1 MTTTQAGN
9 SWQRERSFLLSSAG
23 AAGCFRKEVFTLAND
38 PIKRGV
44 SVLLAGAMMAGML
57 PAAALADAPDTHNY
71 QATVY
76 KNQVPGQDELMG
88 PDEDLNIYVSID
100 MSGGNEQI
108 YSVHTC
114 SDPHVSDPYITPATQ
129 ENNGLISYVCSHCNA
144 SAEVEIPQLG
154 DDALVP
160 DDSTGLQA
168 NGSEWER
175 WLGSDPFPS
184 TVLDGSNIVQIQNRL
199 FNADIEMGVVEP
211 SNVAMLA
218 NNADG
223 ATVLAAG
230 SEVDDDPNLWPS
242 VATQGVVYNTTQ
254 GKEKVHL
261 FVDFEHPDDR
271 GATIKAA
278 HRCEQGASLVNES
291 KQATDTEAGYIK
303 YRCDKCGS
311 TAELTIPKLT
321 LDAFTLTEESK
332 NDIQN
337 GIVYNGD
344 EHTIVYEVAP
354 NFRRFVGANLTNN
367 VRITETGRYSVI
379 ITIDN
384 ACYDNVELHGT
395 DELTVRP
402 KPVTPP
408 GTDFFQNK
416 IYDGTSLL
424 DGKLFS
430 YQNVKGQQITVPM
443 TVHAVALK
451 GTSPEADESIPLS
464 DPAAAGAYAVTF
476 TIEDKNYCWD
486 VDDDTGNIYSR
497 YTLICYILPKTE
509 AVFVGDKE
517 SDIKLLNAESD
528 LYTFNVYPGQASF
541 DSSKAGNTKTTVL
554 ISRKDGSWNGISLS
568 VSGLDVEVKSRQVLT
583 IKNNPVINKPV
594 GTPFDE
600 LGLPATVTID
610 AEGDGGYEATVP
622 VTWNSNSYND
632 QSVTQTLTGTLDLS
646 HHPELNNS
654 GNVVAQAQINLSKG
668 SATAPSFT
676 AFSKVYD
683 GNATPFPLPGT
694 TEGIQS
700 MSVRYTGDDLN
711 NNKYQ
716 SNSPPVNAGTYTAI
730 VEFTMVPGF
739 EQLAPARVSYTI
751 NQASRTCPAPTML
764 SCTTTSVTLN
774 TIESAE
780 YSRDGIIWQESPVF
794 EHLDPGTEYTFYQ
807 KLLESEDK
815 NYAESKPSSAKFST
829 EQQQA
834 GSTDLQPQSADY
846 TGSPISYRVA
856 PISGVVKS
864 TVQYYVDDQWT
875 AAAPTNAGIYQ
886 VKVTFEMNSGYAP
899 IDPVETTL
907 TINKA
912 KRQAPPVPTASN
924 VGTNSISITTIPG
937 AVYAIDGINDSKYQL
952 STLFEGLT
960 PNTEYTVKVK
970 YPADENHDESPES
983 SATIRTANQ
992 TATADTVQSA
1002 VYTYDGTGKR
1012 LVANQPTGC
1021 TEVVQTF
1028 TGINDTV
1035 YGPSTEAPTDPGT
1048 YKVAVTYKMDVG
1060 YDQIQPQYAN
1070 LTINKAEQAA
1080 PLAPV
1085 VTSVT
1090 DSSITIETTEGVSY
1104 SIDGGRS
1111 WQTTGVFTGLNRDT
1125 VYSIIPKAVE
1135 TKFYKEHTGSATEQR
1150 TEKTTVRFPDIA
1162 DQTYEFDGTAKT
1174 FMLPKSITG
1183 ISDMQITRYGSLSS
1197 APSAPGDY
1205 KVTIEFTPADG
1216 YQLPEELPSPTMH
1229 IIQNSK
1235 PLAPVL
1241 KDESTTYNGQ
1251 MQAYHGADGIPGITS
1266 VTITYVGKDYEP
1278 STTPPTNA
1286 GEYQVTAEFTA
1297 EDGYTV
1303 APGPYT
1309 AKLIIKKAPQEAPVA
1324 SLEKAGATSL
1334 TASAIP
1340 GAEYSINGGIDW
1352 QDSNVFEDLNPCTS
1366 YTILVRMKGDDNHE
1380 QSASRPVVGSTSKHQ
1395 VDIPEM
1401 KDYATTYTG
1410 IGQPYPYTSTLAE
1423 LDGVKSVSV
1432 MYFGTLTNN
1441 SPYSSAEA
1449 PVNAGTYTVRFYL
1462 APETNY
1468 ELESDTVEANMT
1480 IERAAQTLDADPS
1493 IANRTTTTIAVNP
1506 VPGAEYS
1513 IDSGLNWQ
1521 STPKFSGLIPDTD
1534 YTVTMRLAETD
1545 NHKAS
1550 NETST
1555 KTRTIADTGLEY
1567 EINYKD
1573 ETIHFNGE
1581 VVQAGNDYSMTDKL
1595 DDGSSVKPGSTIYV
1609 GLIDDGTGKPG
1620 AVTIETLPE
1629 RPAAP
1634 NVTVNPYDYTMN
1646 TTDAMEYSTD
1656 NGGTW
1661 NSCTDDMDVENLQGQ
1676 DILVRIE
1683 AIEDSSFHSDPCT
1696 VHVPTRGVAPV
1707 IAVNNE
1713 AETMNSTTAM
1723 EYFDGES
1730 WSPCLDNMSVSNLV
1744 GENIQ
1749 VRYSCNGTDPASNT
1763 SDVIIPTRN
1772 ILPNFCFDMDAETL
1786 EADSALGQVLDGKA
1800 WTDVGDGYDV
1810 SDKCGQGLTVRA
1822 KHDTEHFAS
1831 LPEMVTAPLREAA
1844 PTWSIDKEKIQ
1855 VTGLTNAEYS
1865 INGGGS
1871 WTKIEGG
1878 ALDVSNMAGQ
1888 TIIVRTAHTETTF
1901 ASNPVSIEIFSY
1913 AKQPDVK
1920 LDMDDETINTT
1931 TSMDVSSDG
1940 KTWAQATEPL
1950 DVSNQ
1955 AGTTIYIRNHGDD
1968 DEFPSEPVAIVIP
1981 GRRPKPEVEI
1991 NNHDETINTT
2001 TDMEYS
2007 TDGGETWTQATE
2019 PLKVSDHTGET
2030 ILIRL
2035 PSTEDEFA
2043 SAETTIIVPARPDG
2057 PIVELDTENQTIN
2070 TTEDME
2076 YSTDGGETW
2085 NPATEPLD
2093 VSDLDGKNIIVRYP
2107 AEDDKPASSEV
2118 TVTIPEKKP
2127 APEVTLDPNT
2137 GIISPSKDL
2146 EYSDDGGETWKPCP
2160 DPFDV
2165 SDMGGKDIIIRE
2177 PATGTE
2183 LPGEETTIHIPEKH
2197 PTPSVILDTDKETIN
2212 TTGNMEYSTDGGK
2225 TWKPATEPM
2234 DVSGMTGQDIII
2246 RVPGDEDHLGS
2257 DHQTIHIPSRPAA
2270 PTVGHTDESVRGR
2283 NDGSLT
2289 NTTVNMEYRLSGGE
2303 WTKIDGTSVTGL
2315 ASGTYEIRYSHT
2327 ADNMAS
2333 LVQTVTI
2340 VQGRVP
2346 SSGGGGGGSS
2356 SSSYD
2361 YTVRFD
2367 SNGGSSVASKTVER
2381 NETVREPKEPARKG
2395 YVFKGWYTD
2404 KALKNEY
2411 DFSEPV
2417 KKSFTLYAKWEKEAV
2432 EQPVKPV
2439 PPAQNDKSWML
2450 NKEDHI
2456 AYIAGRTA
2464 DKAAPMANIT
2474 RGEVAMII
2482 YRLLSDEAKLQFE
2495 TSVCTFKDVAP
2506 DAWNR
2511 TAITTLSNA
2520 GILAGYDNSKFGP
2533 NDHITR
2539 AQLATILARFCDAK
2553 DSTGGDHFT
2562 DIATHWARQNINTA
2576 AAAGLVQGYGN
2587 GTFRPDNKITR
2598 AETVVMI
2605 NRILG
2610 RNASAKSVIPGY
2622 KTFSDIK
2629 ETDWFYWD
2637 IIEAANTHRHDA
2649 QDGIEKWTK
2658 LG

>member
-1 MTTTQAGN
+1 
-9 SWQRERSFLLSSAG
+9 
-23 AAGCFRKEVFTLAND
+23 
-38 PIKRGV
+38 
-44 SVLLAGAMMAGML
+44 MMAGML
-57 PAAALADAPDTHNY
+57 PATVLADAPDTHNY

-100 MSGGNEQI
+100 MSGGDEQI

-114 SDPHVSDPYITPATQ
+114 SDPHVNDPYITPATQ
-129 ENNGLISYVCSHCNA
+129 ENNGLISYICSHCNA
-144 SAEVEIPQLG
+144 SAEVEIPRL
-154 DDALVP
+154 DEDALVP
-160 DDSTGLQA
+160 DGGTGLQA

-184 TVLDGSNIVQIQNRL
+184 AVQDGNNVVQIQNRL
-199 FNADIEMGVVEP
+199 FNADIDMGAVEP
-211 SNVAMLA
+211 SNIAMLA
-218 NNADG
+218 SDADG
-223 ATVLAAG
+223 AAVLAAG
-230 SEVDDDPNLWPS
+230 SEVDDDPEQWPAA
-242 VATQGVVYNTTQ
+242 ATQGVVYNTTP
-254 GKEKVHL
+254 GKEKLHL
-261 FVDFEHPDDR
+261 FVDFEHPDAE

-278 HRCEQGASLVNES
+278 HRCEQGASLINES
-291 KQATDTEAGYIK
+291 KKATATEDGYIK

-311 TAELTIPKLT
+311 TAELKVPKLT
-321 LDAFTLTEESK
+321 LDAFTLADESR

-337 GIVYNGD
+337 GVVYNG
-344 EHTIVYEVAP
+344 EEYTIVYEVAQGS
-354 NFRRFVGANLTNN
+354 RRFVGTNLDNN
-367 VRITETGRYSVI
+367 VRITDPGTYNVI
-379 ITIDN
+379 ITINN
-384 ACYDNVELHGT
+384 ACYDNVELRGT
-395 DELTVRP
+395 DQLTVRP
-402 KPVTPP
+402 KPVPPP

-424 DGKLFS
+424 AGKSFT
-430 YQNVKGQQITVPM
+430 YQDVKGQQITVPM
-443 TVHAVALK
+443 TVHAVAMK
-451 GTSPEADESIPLS
+451 GRTPEADESTQLS
-464 DPAAAGAYAVTF
+464 DPTTAGAYAVTF
-476 TIEDKNYCWD
+476 TITDPRYCWD
-486 VDDDTGNIYSR
+486 VDDDTDNIYSR
-497 YTLICYILPKTE
+497 YTLICYILPKTD
-509 AVFVGDKE
+509 AVFVNDKE

-528 LYTFNVYPGQASF
+528 LYTFTVYPGQASF
-541 DSSKAGNTKTTVL
+541 DSSKAGKTKTTVL
-554 ISRKDGSWNGISLS
+554 ISRKDNSWNGVSLS
-568 VSGLDVEVKSRQVLT
+568 VSGLDVEVKSRQILT
-583 IKNNPVINKPV
+583 VKDNPVINKPV
-594 GTPFDE
+594 GTPYAE

-610 AEGDGGYEATVP
+610 AEGTGGYEATVP
-622 VTWNSNSYND
+622 VTWDSGSYND

-654 GNVVAQAQINLSKG
+654 GSVVAQAQINLSKG

-683 GNATPFPLPGT
+683 GNATPFALPNA

-711 NNKYQ
+711 NSKYQ
-716 SNSPPVNAGTYTAI
+716 SNTPPVNAGTYTAI

-739 EQLAPARVSYTI
+739 EQLTPSLVSYIIT
-751 NQASRTCPAPTML
+751 QASRTCPAPTMQ
-764 SCTTTSVTLN
+764 SCTTTSITLN
-774 TIESAE
+774 TVEGAE
-780 YSRDGIIWQESPVF
+780 YSRDGLIWQESPMF

-815 NYAESKPSSAKFST
+815 NYAETEPSSAKFFT

-834 GSTDLQPQSADY
+834 GSIDLQPQSADY
-846 TGSPISYRVA
+846 TGSPIPYRVA

-864 TVQYYVDDQWT
+864 TIQYYVYDQWT
-875 AAAPTNAGIYQ
+875 AAAPTNAGVYQ

-899 IDPVETTL
+899 IEPVDTTL

-937 AVYAIDGINDSKYQL
+937 VVYAIEGINSGAYQP

-960 PNTEYTVKVK
+960 PNTEYTIKVK
-970 YPADENHDESPES
+970 YPADDNHEESPES
-983 SATIRTANQ
+983 SATVRTANQ
-992 TATADTVQSA
+992 TTTADTVQSA

-1012 LVANQPTGC
+1012 LVANQPAGC

-1048 YKVAVTYKMDVG
+1048 YKVAVTYKMDAG

-1085 VTSVT
+1085 VNAVT
-1090 DSSITIETTEGVSY
+1090 DSSITINTTEGVSY
-1104 SIDGGRS
+1104 SIDGGRH

-1135 TKFYKEHTGSATEQR
+1135 TKFYKEQTGPATEQR
-1150 TEKTTVRFPDIA
+1150 TEKTTVRFPEIA

-1174 FMLPKSITG
+1174 FTLPKSITG
-1183 ISDMQITRYGSLSS
+1183 ISAMQITGYGSLSS

-1205 KVTIEFTPADG
+1205 KVAIAFTPSDG
-1216 YQLPEELPSPTMH
+1216 YQLPEERPSPTLH

-1251 MQAYHGADGIPGITS
+1251 AQAYHGADNIPGITS
-1266 VTITYVGKDYEP
+1266 VTITYVGEDYGP
-1278 STTPPTNA
+1278 SMTPPTNA
-1286 GEYQVTAEFTA
+1286 GEYEVTADFTA

-1303 APGPYT
+1303 AHGPYT

-1324 SLEKAGATSL
+1324 SLEKAEATSL

-1352 QDSNVFEDLNPCTS
+1352 QDSNVFEGLNPCTS

-1401 KDYATTYTG
+1401 QDYITTYTG
-1410 IGQPYPYTSTLAE
+1410 IGQPYPYTSTLAK

-1432 MYFGTLTNN
+1432 MYFGTLTNS

-1449 PVNAGTYTVRFYL
+1449 PVNAGSYTVRFYL
-1462 APETNY
+1462 TPETNY
-1468 ELESDTVEANMT
+1468 ELDSDTAEAHMT
-1480 IERAAQTLDADPS
+1480 IERAAQTLEVVPS

-1513 IDSGLNWQ
+1513 IDGGLYWQ
-1521 STPKFSGLIPDTD
+1521 SAPKFSGLTPDTT

-1545 NHKAS
+1545 NYKAS
-1550 NETST
+1550 NETSA
-1555 KTRTIADTGLEY
+1555 KTRTIADTGLDY

-1595 DDGSSVKPGSTIYV
+1595 DEGSSVKPGSTIYV

-1629 RPAAP
+1629 RPVAP

-1646 TTDAMEYSTD
+1646 TTDAMEYSAD
-1656 NGGTW
+1656 NGDTW
-1661 NSCTDDMDVENLQGQ
+1661 NPCTKDMNVEALQDQ

-1683 AIEDSSFHSDPCT
+1683 AIEDSSFHSDSST
-1696 VHVPTRGVAPV
+1696 VHVPIRGEAPV
-1707 IAVNNE
+1707 IAVDNE
-1713 AETMNSTTAM
+1713 TETMDSTAAM

-1730 WSPCLDNMSVSNLV
+1730 WIPCQDNMSVSNLV

-1749 VRYSCNGTDPASNT
+1749 VRYSCDGAKPASNPA
-1763 SDVIIPTRN
+1763 DVAIPTRN
-1772 ILPNFCFDMDAETL
+1772 ILPNFSFDMDAETL
-1786 EADSALGQVLDGKA
+1786 DADSALGQVMESES

-1822 KHDTEHFAS
+1822 KHDAGHFAS
-1831 LPEMVTAPLREAA
+1831 LPETVTVPLREAA
-1844 PTWSIDKEKIQ
+1844 PSWAIDKEKVQ

-1865 INGGGS
+1865 TNDGES
-1871 WTKIEGG
+1871 WTKVEGC
-1878 ALDVSNMAGQ
+1878 ALDVSSMAGQ
-1888 TIIVRTAHTETTF
+1888 TIIVRTAHTGITF
-1901 ASNPVSIEIFSY
+1901 ASDPASVEIFGY
-1913 AKQPDVK
+1913 AERPNVK

-1931 TSMDVSSDG
+1931 TSMDISSDS
-1940 KTWAQATEPL
+1940 KNWTQATEPL
-1950 DVSNQ
+1950 DVSSQ
-1955 AGTTIYIRNHGDD
+1955 TGTTIYIREHGDD
-1968 DEFPSEPVAIVIP
+1968 NEFPSDPVTIVIP

-2001 TDMEYS
+2001 TEMEYS

-2019 PLKVSDHTGET
+2019 PLKVSDHSGET

-2057 PIVELDTENQTIN
+2057 PVVELDTEKQTIN

-2093 VSDLDGKNIIVRYP
+2093 VSELDGRDIIIRYP
-2107 AEDDKPASSEV
+2107 SEDDKPASSEV
-2118 TVTIPEKKP
+2118 TVTIPEKRP
-2127 APEVTLDPNT
+2127 APDVTLDPNP

-2146 EYSDDGGETWKPCP
+2146 EYSDDDGETWKPCP

-2165 SDMGGKDIIIRE
+2165 SDMGGKDILIRE

-2183 LPGEETTIHIPEKH
+2183 LPGEKTTVHIPEKY
-2197 PTPSVILDTDKETIN
+2197 PTPSVTLDTDKETID
-2212 TTGNMEYSTDGGK
+2212 TTGDMEYSTDGGK
-2225 TWKPATEPM
+2225 TWDPATEPM
-2234 DVSGMTGQDIII
+2234 DISGMTGQDIII
-2246 RVPGDEDHLGS
+2246 RIPGDEDHLGS
-2257 DHQTIHIPSRPAA
+2257 DHQTIHIPNRPAA

-2289 NTTVNMEYRLSGGE
+2289 NTTTDMEYRVSGGE
-2303 WTKIDGTSVTGL
+2303 WTKIEGTSVTGL
-2315 ASGTYEIRYSHT
+2315 APNTYEVRYSHT
-2327 ADNMAS
+2327 ESNMAS
-2333 LVQTVTI
+2333 LAQTVTI
-2340 VQGRVP
+2340 AQGRVP
-2346 SSGGGGGGSS
+2346 SSGGGGGGGSN

-2367 SNGGSSVASKTVER
+2367 SNGGSSVASKHVDR
-2381 NETVREPKEPARKG
+2381 NEKVREPKEPTRKG
-2395 YVFKGWYTD
+2395 YVFVGWYTD

-2417 KKSFTLYAKWEKEAV
+2417 KKSFTLYAKWEKEAI

-2439 PPAQNDKSWML
+2439 PPVQNDKSWML

-2495 TSVCTFKDVAP
+2495 TSACSFKDVAP

-2511 TAITTLSNA
+2511 TAIATLANA
-2520 GILAGYDNSKFGP
+2520 GILTGYDNGKFGP

-2553 DSTGGDHFT
+2553 AATGGDQFT
-2562 DIATHWARQNINTA
+2562 DIANHWARQYINTA

-2587 GTFRPDNKITR
+2587 GVFGPDNKITR

-2610 RNASAKSVIPGY
+2610 RKASAESVVPGY
-2622 KTFSDIK
+2622 KVFSDVDTK
-2629 ETDWFYWD
+2629 AWYFWD
-2637 IIEAANTHRHDA
+2637 FVEAANWHDFTDNGGTE
-2649 QDGIEKWTK
+2649 QWTK
-2658 LG
+2658 LD